1 MSYLLQE
8 EKADPKLL
16 KFILKRGFDTTLM
29 KFEKDYFLKLKPE
42 FIEVSQEMILK
53 EQLCVTKML
62 ESKLNHNLIKS
73 VSEYCSAQIRVP
85 DFHIESDDEG
95 EEEY

>member
-1 MSYLLQE
+1 MR
-8 EKADPKLL
+8 
-16 KFILKRGFDTTLM
+16 RGFNTTLM

-42 FIEVSQEMILK
+42 FIEVSHEQILE

-62 ESKLNHNLIKS
+62 KSKLNQNLIKS

-85 DFHIESDDEG
+85 DFHIGSDDEG